1 MPGTRFLSIRKR
13 VLISTTAIM
22 DVYLAWVEVGVGWG
36 LGIGLGLGLEWDVL
50 RVWRPGGRVPG

>member
-22 DVYLAWVEVGVGWG
+22 DVYLAWVVVGLGWG
-36 LGIGLGLGLEWDVL
+36 LGIGLGLGLE
-50 RVWRPGGRVPG
+50 